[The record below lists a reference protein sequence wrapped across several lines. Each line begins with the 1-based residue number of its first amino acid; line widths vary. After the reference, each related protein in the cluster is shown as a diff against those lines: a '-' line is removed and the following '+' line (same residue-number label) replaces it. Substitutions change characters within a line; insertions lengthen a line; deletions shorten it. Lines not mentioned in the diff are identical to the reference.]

1 MDKTEHYFDLTEING
16 KKYKLAEVNGKLQI
30 CIEND
35 IQKIRDEIEFLK
47 LKNEGNSDEN
57 SRKKIKQKIE
67 LLEKNNESLQVQNL
81 DDIIKMCRVE
91 LEKQQGLQKPQ
102 NIYKIKF
109 KMAEITR
116 LKAEILEKEK
126 EIDNLHKEEKEAVEQ
141 ARRKYTQQLQ
151 ENEKKLKQIQQNKSN
166 MISNL
171 INEVN
176 KKIEQN
182 NEEISRLEQEKNDKI
197 YEATKKNGKPLS
209 DVQSQ
214 YIENAYKTK
223 QDKIE
228 QDNEKLRLLLN
239 PANYNKYIDQKI
251 DAEKRKIEQT
261 NEEIKKRLE
270 IGWLE
275 NFFEEKYTQKRD
287 ILHSEVEYCKERIE
301 NYRTDINQMI
311 NNLSKSNDAIIEQLM
326 RLAITAKDMKKS
338 KMNLIEK
345 NSLIEYEKSQKK
357 LIKLL
362 YEEKYYDY
370 VSSKRNLTKQEQ
382 KKYDSINNQIEKIKK
397 RAAKYST
404 KHDVCSMYSEDF
416 IDILIRRYAI
426 KELEELATTID
437 LRDFADEHKK
447 QIEYRKIQSELI
459 KQNENAATDEE
470 LVDTSL
476 EAVIKK
482 QNKRN
487 SIFKKIKSSKFATVF
502 LSTKIAQKIKT
513 GKIKIKRFQK
523 SISPTEL
530 AKELEEAKERRW

>member
-1 MDKTEHYFDLTEING
+1 MDKTEHYFDLRPVNGNRYKLEVING
-16 KKYKLAEVNGKLQI
+16 ELQI
-30 CIEND
+30 CIE
-35 IQKIRDEIEFLK
+35 
-47 LKNEGNSDEN
+47 
-57 SRKKIKQKIE
+57 
-67 LLEKNNESLQVQNL
+67 KNNGSIEVQNL
-81 DDIIKMCRVE
+81 DDIIKMCKVE

-126 EIDNLHKEEKEAVEQ
+126 EIDNLHNEEKEAVEK

-182 NEEISRLEQEKNDKI
+182 NEEIARLEQEKNDKI

-228 QDNEKLRLLLN
+228 QENEKLRLLLN

-261 NEEIKKRLE
+261 NEEIKKRLK

-275 NFFEEKYTQKRD
+275 KSFEEKYTQKRE
-287 ILHSEVEYCKERIE
+287 ILHSEVEDCRESIE
-301 NYRTDINQMI
+301 NYRADINQMI

-362 YEEKYYDY
+362 YEEKYYYY

-382 KKYDSINNQIEKIKK
+382 KKYYSITKQIEKMKK
-397 RAAKYST
+397 RATKYST
-404 KHDVCSMYSEDF
+404 KNDMYSMYSEDF
-416 IDILIRRYAI
+416 IDILINNQAL
-426 KELEELATTID
+426 KELSNIVIEQKQVITEQN
-437 LRDFADEHKK
+437 KK
-447 QIEYRKIQSELI
+447 NQEQQEYRRIQEELI
-459 KQNENAATDEE
+459 KKNENASTDTE

-476 EAVIKK
+476 EAIIKSQK
-482 QNKRN
+482 KAK
-487 SIFKKIKSSKFATVF
+487 SGFTKIKSSKIVKGI
-502 LSTKIAQKIKT
+502 LNTKIALFLKGKTAKIKE
-513 GKIKIKRFQK
+513 FQRVRD
-523 SISPTEL
+523 EL
-530 AKELEEAKERRW
+530 TQDLENSRGRRW